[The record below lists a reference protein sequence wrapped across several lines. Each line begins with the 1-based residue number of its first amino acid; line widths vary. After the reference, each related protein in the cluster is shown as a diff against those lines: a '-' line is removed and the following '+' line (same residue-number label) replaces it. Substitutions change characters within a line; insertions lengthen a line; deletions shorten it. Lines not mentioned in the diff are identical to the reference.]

1 MDGKVVGLLGIGSEN
16 IVLEVKLPDG
26 REMALR
32 FTKRALG
39 FHINEIPPQL
49 TRRRIYKLEDVNQK
63 LRSLV
68 GNRRLNSMCTW
79 FDDLYSKVIKIIS
92 EVGVGGLIFSNM
104 PLDSVE
110 TIPFLMHTPGIRW
123 RLEEFIEWMVDPN
136 DSSSWMIMV
145 NGENMGSD

>member
-68 GNRRLNSMCTW
+68 GNR
-79 FDDLYSKVIKIIS
+79 
-92 EVGVGGLIFSNM
+92 
-104 PLDSVE
+104 
-110 TIPFLMHTPGIRW
+110 
-123 RLEEFIEWMVDPN
+123 
-136 DSSSWMIMV
+136 
-145 NGENMGSD
+145 